1 MKIRLHRLGLFMNFL
16 IEKSFVFWY
25 KYPMEDAKILVI
37 DDEKNILESIKMVL
51 TYENYPVATTNNGL
65 DGIDLFRQLK
75 PDIVLLDVKMPG
87 FNGIDVLKQLKA
99 ISEFSEVIMI
109 SGHSGIEEALEAA
122 KLGAFDFLEK
132 PISRDK
138 LILTVRNA
146 MEKVNLL
153 KENFNLKTISEK
165 KYELIGNAPGMQELR
180 QTIRKV
186 ARTNSTVLITGE
198 SGTGKELIA
207 RNIYMLSSRKNQPF
221 VQVNCAAIPE
231 ELIESEL
238 FGHEKGSFTGA
249 YEKKIG
255 KFDRAH
261 KGSIFLDEVG
271 DLSLKAQAKVLRV
284 LEEGEIQRV
293 GSDEVKHIDVRVI
306 AATNKNLKEEIKKGA
321 FREDLFFRLNV
332 VPVHSPPLKERQ
344 EDIPQL
350 VEHFIDYFSE
360 ENNLKRKKFSEKVI
374 QLFREYEWKGNVRE
388 LRNLVERLLI
398 MSEGKTI
405 TENDLPESMRNNT
418 VEKQVLSFGEIKL
431 WKDFKA
437 HSEKYFIEE
446 KLKLYNYNIARTAR
460 EIELPRSNLY
470 KKIETNGIIIPENS
484 EADEESLQS

>member
-1 MKIRLHRLGLFMNFL
+1 
-16 IEKSFVFWY
+16 
-25 KYPMEDAKILVI
+25 MEDAKILVI

-87 FNGIDVLKQLKA
+87 FNGIDVLKQLKG
-99 ISEFSEVIMI
+99 ISEFSEIIMI

-146 MEKVNLL
+146 IEKVNLL
-153 KENFNLKTISEK
+153 KENFNLKTLSEK

-332 VPVHSPPLKERQ
+332 VPVHSPPLKERK

-360 ENNLKRKKFSEKVI
+360 ENNLKRKKFSDKVI
-374 QLFREYEWKGNVRE
+374 QLFQQYEWKGNVRE

-398 MSEGKTI
+398 MSEGKII

-418 VEKQVLSFGEIKL
+418 AKKQSFSFVEMKL

-437 HSEKYFIEE
+437 QSEKYFIEE
-446 KLKLYNYNIARTAR
+446 KLRLYNYNIARTAR